1 MGFDLGRVAIVAR
14 EAVPTGLVSLYLF
27 GSHAADRAHRESDL
41 DLGALLDPRVFPTA
55 RARFEAQLVLAG
67 RLSAAGER
75 RLADVVVLNDAPP
88 HLVRRVM
95 SEGRRL
101 FCADLDR
108 DHAARRTALSR
119 AADLEPF
126 LRRMRAIKLAAL
138 AR

>member
-1 MGFDLGRVAIVAR
+1 MAVDLVRLVTAAR
-14 EAVPTGLVSLYLF
+14 DAVPAGLVSLYLF
-27 GSHAADRAHRESDL
+27 GSHVEGRAHRESDV
-41 DLGALLDPRVFPTA
+41 DIGVLLDRRAFPTA
-55 RARFEAQLVLAG
+55 SARFDARLALSG

-95 SEGRRL
+95 LDGQRL
-101 FCADLDR
+101 FCADEEL
-108 DHAARRTALSR
+108 DHATRRTALSR

-126 LRRMRAIKLAAL
+126 LRRMRSITLAAL